1 MRAIQNALLNEF
13 ESLCQKLLALLS
25 NIGIFYHACSPNIV
39 ISRDQEANFP
49 FFLFCLN
56 STFNIRKSHQ
66 ISGGKALYFRS
77 YQPKTSR
84 ELEIPSAFRVNGADF
99 HLEFIWLVFS
109 VIDNTAL

>member
-1 MRAIQNALLNEF
+1 MHFSLNLSHYVKNCGHF
-13 ESLCQKLLALLS
+13 CQVLAFFIMPAHQILS
-25 NIGIFYHACSPNIV
+25 YHLTKKQILH
-39 ISRDQEANFP
+39 

-56 STFNIRKSHQ
+56 STFNIRKSQ
-66 ISGGKALYFRS
+66 KTSGGKALYFRS

-109 VIDNTAL
+109 AIDNTAL